1 MSKKIRVSIEYEDS
15 SFEVRVIFDNNKSTE
30 KICHEINNF
39 WGGSEDRLN
48 KANDCIYQ
56 CVTRMIADEIIKLQ
70 MRTSL
75 YCGVEAAIKAFS
87 EGIEGFYP
95 IDGSYGIKLDY
106 CDDFELEYLYVQ
118 YKKEDAN

>member
-1 MSKKIRVSIEYEDS
+1 MSEKIRVSIEYEDA
-15 SFEVRVIFDNNKSTE
+15 SFEVRVIFDNNNSTE
-30 KICHEINNF
+30 KICREINNF

-48 KANDCIYQ
+48 NANDCIYQ

-118 YKKEDAN
+118 YKKEDVK